1 MAPKEVAVQDAL
13 QAPSDVAFLDPA
25 GVPEPLRNAV
35 RRPLALSC
43 KEINMQNPSSFSPRP
58 GAKIKSIAARSVVDG
73 ALEDSADG
81 TFDTSDFWYKSLR
94 LAKNEDVTGLEFLP
108 VQTHLFP
115 SIAAIA
121 RSAVWLASLFHP
133 IPCPSMPNEMVTW
146 IFFK

>member
-1 MAPKEVAVQDAL
+1 MQDAL

-35 RRPLALSC
+35 RRPMALSC

-133 IPCPSMPNEMVTW
+133 IPCPFHAQRNGHVD
-146 IFFK
+146 IC